1 MRLLFR
7 ELRSSSV
14 LVVLNNDLLRLTRG
28 ALELLRGLRLLEICI
43 ADDTANHWLG
53 FAVPHIHVCCAAHT
67 RLLFWL
73 TGYLVGQKSVTS
85 IRHLGQI
92 RQSRIISPLNCLIG

>member
-14 LVVLNNDLLRLTRG
+14 LVVLNNDLVRLTRG

-53 FAVPHIHVCCAAHT
+53 FAVPHIHVCCSGLQAI
-67 RLLFWL
+67 LL
-73 TGYLVGQKSVTS
+73 VRSQ
-85 IRHLGQI
+85 
-92 RQSRIISPLNCLIG
+92 

>member
-7 ELRSSSV
+7 ELQSSSV

-43 ADDTANHWLG
+43 ADDTANHCLG
-53 FAVPHIHVCCAAHT
+53 FAVLHIHVCCSGLQDI
-67 RLLFWL
+67 LL
-73 TGYLVGQKSVTS
+73 VRSQ
-85 IRHLGQI
+85 
-92 RQSRIISPLNCLIG
+92 